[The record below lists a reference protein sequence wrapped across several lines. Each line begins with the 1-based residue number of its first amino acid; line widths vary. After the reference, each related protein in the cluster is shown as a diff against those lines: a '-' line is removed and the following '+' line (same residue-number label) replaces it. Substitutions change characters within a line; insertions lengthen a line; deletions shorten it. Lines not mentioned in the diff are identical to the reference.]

1 MLPLKNDLVCVLE
14 SHIKCTDTAIF
25 ACRTPGTR
33 QERRKKKEVKNP
45 NPKRSVLRASLA
57 PKISFLSQSHSLTPI
72 SSASSASLFFFFFSY
87 CQIYPYIFYSF
98 SLLPHLGMGDVN
110 QCMAAAS
117 QVFNFFQRVAV
128 FILILIRQKY
138 KTHPLTF
145 TFFHFSLLIFSF
157 VNSIL

>member
-72 SSASSASLFFFFFSY
+72 SSVSSSSFFSGRSPLPLLLPNMPLHILRFPTFAPLGNWVLWEIRDARPRMTFNFFFFF
-87 CQIYPYIFYSF
+87 FER
-98 SLLPHLGMGDVN
+98 LLYLGGCV
-110 QCMAAAS
+110 
-117 QVFNFFQRVAV
+117 
-128 FILILIRQKY
+128 I
-138 KTHPLTF
+138 
-145 TFFHFSLLIFSF
+145 
-157 VNSIL
+157 